1 MDNTALRMR
10 KLFGQAVSWYRS
22 ASLVFSRTHYL
33 AGVYEIVHKVERTL
47 FTIMMSD
54 VLYLRSVETQI

>member
-1 MDNTALRMR
+1 MALRMR
-10 KLFGQAVSWYRS
+10 KLFGQAVSWYWS
-22 ASLVFSRTHYL
+22 ASLVFSRIHYL
-33 AGVYEIVHKVERTL
+33 AGVYKIVHKVERTL